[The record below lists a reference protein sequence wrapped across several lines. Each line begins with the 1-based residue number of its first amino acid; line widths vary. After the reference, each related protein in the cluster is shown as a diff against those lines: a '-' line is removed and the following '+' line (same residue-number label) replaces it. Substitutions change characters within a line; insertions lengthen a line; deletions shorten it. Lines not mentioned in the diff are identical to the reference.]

1 MSRKIYR
8 VVTVWMLIML
18 LAWSCVPLKCRA
30 DTVDTKSDAIGGVVR
45 ILAVSSDGAA
55 YTGSGFGVGT
65 EGEPTDIF
73 VTNRHVVTDESGN
86 LSQYIFI
93 LLSNDAWTDN
103 GMDLEQMVRCEVLY
117 TTDGYPDVA
126 ILQAERSV
134 EGHVALTLMH
144 AEDASCGDPIYTLGF
159 PGSADYMNSGYL
171 YAEKGDVSMDGGVI
185 SKFFTFEREGYTM
198 AIQHHAHINHGSS
211 GGPLVTEEGNVI
223 GINTYGWTYEPE
235 EGKNVPSEYSLSIY
249 VDYAMVGLDSLGIA
263 YDVYTPG
270 QSEENGGGQKGILI
284 AAVVIIAL
292 VIALIVTL
300 LFVKM
305 RRKGTS
311 EAMPHAAVQP
321 AKGPQ
326 MPQTMPADR
335 GTEAYLHSAPKSQGA
350 GSSSQAPRAV
360 ATDSGIRLQ
369 GTGGRFE
376 GRRFAVNG
384 RIRIGRDPSRND
396 LVYPQGSQGISG
408 VHCEIH
414 IREGKLYLCDMGS
427 TYGTFL
433 GGRKIPA
440 RQMIPLQAGDTFSLG
455 SPKESFTIVRKTGI

>member
-1 MSRKIYR
+1 
-8 VVTVWMLIML
+8 
-18 LAWSCVPLKCRA
+18 
-30 DTVDTKSDAIGGVVR
+30 VR
-45 ILAVSSDGAA
+45 ILAVNSDGNA
-55 YTGSGFGVGT
+55 YTGTGFGVGT

-93 LLSNDAWTDN
+93 LLSNDACTDDSMN
-103 GMDLEQMVRCEVLY
+103 LDQMVRCEVIY

-126 ILQAERSV
+126 ILQAERPV
-134 EGHVALTLMH
+134 EDHVALTLMH

-159 PGSADYMNSGYL
+159 PGSADDLNSGYL
-171 YAEKGDVSMDGGVI
+171 YAEKGNVSMDDGVI
-185 SKFFTFEREGYTM
+185 SQFFTFDKAGYTM
-198 AIQHHAHINHGSS
+198 AIQHHAHINHGNS

-223 GINTYGWTYEPE
+223 GINTYFYGDR
-235 EGKNVPSEYSLSIY
+235 EYSISIY
-249 VDYAMVGLDSLGIA
+249 ADYAMVALDSLGIA

-270 QSEENGGGQKGILI
+270 QQGGNAGAQKGIFI
-284 AAVVIIAL
+284 AVAAASAL
-292 VIALIVTL
+292 VVALIVTVL
-300 LFVKM
+300 VVRM
-305 RRKGTS
+305 RKKGAS
-311 EAMPHAAVQP
+311 ETLPQAEVQP
-321 AKGPQ
+321 AEG
-326 MPQTMPADR
+326 PQTMPADQ
-335 GTEAYLHSAPKSQGA
+335 GTEAYLHSAPKITRA
-350 GSSSQAPRAV
+350 ENSSQAPGAG

-369 GTGGRFE
+369 GTGGHFE
-376 GRRFAVNG
+376 GRRFAVNR

-455 SPKESFTIVRKTGI
+455 SPKESFTIVRRTGV

>member
-8 VVTVWMLIML
+8 AVAVWMLSL
-18 LAWSCVPLKCRA
+18 LIVWSCIPLKCRA
-30 DTVDTKSDAIGGVVR
+30 DSVNTKNDAKNGVVR
-45 ILAVSSDGAA
+45 ILTVNSDGNA
-55 YTGSGFGVGT
+55 YTGTGFGVGT

-93 LLSNDAWTDN
+93 LLSNDACTDDSMN
-103 GMDLEQMVRCEVLY
+103 LEQMVRCEVIY

-126 ILQAERSV
+126 ILQAERPV
-134 EGHVALTLMH
+134 EDHVALTLMH
-144 AEDASCGDPIYTLGF
+144 AEDASCGDKIYTLGF
-159 PGSADYMNSGYL
+159 PGSADGLNSGYL
-171 YAEKGDVSMDGGVI
+171 YAEKGNVSMDDGVI
-185 SKFFTFEREGYTM
+185 SQFFTFDRAGYTM
-198 AIQHHAHINHGSS
+198 AIQHHAHINHGNS

-223 GINTYGWTYEPE
+223 GINTYFYGDR
-235 EGKNVPSEYSLSIY
+235 EYSISIY
-249 VDYAMVGLDSLGIA
+249 VDYAMVALDSLGIA

-270 QSEENGGGQKGILI
+270 QQEKGILI
-284 AAVVIIAL
+284 AVAASVLA
-292 VIALIVTL
+292 IALIVTL
-300 LFVKM
+300 LAVRMLK
-305 RRKGTS
+305 KGAL
-311 EAMPHAAVQP
+311 EAMPQAAVQP
-321 AKGPQ
+321 AEG
-326 MPQTMPADR
+326 PQTMPADR

-350 GSSSQAPRAV
+350 GSSSQAPRPV

-440 RQMIPLQAGDTFSLG
+440 RQMILLQAGDTFSLG

>member
-8 VVTVWMLIML
+8 AVAVWMLSL
-18 LAWSCVPLKCRA
+18 LIVWSCIPLRCRA
-30 DTVDTKSDAIGGVVR
+30 DSVNTKNDAKNGVVR
-45 ILAVSSDGAA
+45 ILAVNSDGNA
-55 YTGSGFGVGT
+55 YTGTGFGVGT

-93 LLSNDAWTDN
+93 LLSNDACTDDSMN
-103 GMDLEQMVRCEVLY
+103 LEQMVRCEVIY

-126 ILQAERSV
+126 ILQAERPV
-134 EGHVALTLMH
+134 EDHVALTLMH
-144 AEDASCGDPIYTLGF
+144 AEDASCGDKIYTLGF
-159 PGSADYMNSGYL
+159 PGSADGLNSGYL
-171 YAEKGDVSMDGGVI
+171 YAEKGNVSMDDGVI
-185 SKFFTFEREGYTM
+185 SQFFTFDKAGYTM
-198 AIQHHAHINHGSS
+198 AIQHHAHINHGNS

-223 GINTYGWTYEPE
+223 GINTYFYGDR
-235 EGKNVPSEYSLSIY
+235 EYSISIY
-249 VDYAMVGLDSLGIA
+249 VDYAMMALDSLGIA
-263 YDVYTPG
+263 YDVYMPG
-270 QSEENGGGQKGILI
+270 QQGENDSTQKGIFI
-284 AAVVIIAL
+284 AVAAFVLA
-292 VIALIVTL
+292 IALIVTL
-300 LFVKM
+300 LAVRM
-305 RRKGTS
+305 RKKGAS
-311 EAMPHAAVQP
+311 EAVPQAAQP
-321 AKGPQ
+321 AKGLQ

-335 GTEAYLHSAPKSQGA
+335 GMEAGLHSAPKIQGA
-350 GSSSQAPRAV
+350 GNSSQAPGAV

-369 GTGGRFE
+369 GTGGHFE
-376 GRRFAVNG
+376 GRRFAING